1 MKRNAVET
9 VCSLTPQPPLL
20 EERGRHQ
27 GCRLKS
33 SRPWER
39 GFRGE
44 ALSVIFALLL
54 LLSFTSVTAQTT
66 SVYQAFVM
74 NGPLDRLTF
83 IDVLTGAQTTFDLDG
98 DRYTLI
104 NGGVLFFDRTTNRVR
119 TAAPSG
125 TLRDHPFVQL
135 SGDARR
141 IDWALSGDQI
151 VWTLTSGAT
160 PTLTTT
166 TYAANLDGSN
176 ERQVFADSNGEG
188 VRAFPVAVNGTTA
201 YMDFQPDNIGDI
213 TPFRQYAGL
222 FALDL
227 ATGATAMLPG
237 EPGCFC
243 GGGIGA
249 GRLIRLALAPDLAGF
264 DVHVID
270 LTLGSEHIIP
280 SLGTFTQGGDVVI
293 DPGGRYAAYALG
305 EIRDL
310 GLPTQSVRTVVALL
324 DLATMTQRTLV
335 SAPDRQLRPLQFS
348 EGALLLGDQLAN
360 ETLKADLSTGD
371 LETVAQAVFLGT
383 VQNS

>member
-1 MKRNAVET
+1 M
-9 VCSLTPQPPLL
+9 
-20 EERGRHQ
+20 
-27 GCRLKS
+27 
-33 SRPWER
+33 
-39 GFRGE
+39 
-44 ALSVIFALLL
+44 IFALLL

-176 ERQVFADSNGEG
+176 ERQVFADSQIAILPEPRSCGLVPDRIG
-188 VRAFPVAVNGTTA
+188 SAGRSSGSRAPRRKTG
-201 YMDFQPDNIGDI
+201 GR
-213 TPFRQYAGL
+213 FRYW
-222 FALDL
+222 
-227 ATGATAMLPG
+227 
-237 EPGCFC
+237 
-243 GGGIGA
+243 IGA
-249 GRLIRLALAPDLAGF
+249 PQARWNRQDGRCL
-264 DVHVID
+264 
-270 LTLGSEHIIP
+270 
-280 SLGTFTQGGDVVI
+280 
-293 DPGGRYAAYALG
+293 
-305 EIRDL
+305 
-310 GLPTQSVRTVVALL
+310 
-324 DLATMTQRTLV
+324 
-335 SAPDRQLRPLQFS
+335 
-348 EGALLLGDQLAN
+348 GALSCA
-360 ETLKADLSTGD
+360 
-371 LETVAQAVFLGT
+371 AV
-383 VQNS
+383 